1 MKYLTEINKYKIH
14 SKEDLNKY
22 AELIERNIGA
32 TFDCYTE
39 RHHILPRS
47 LFPEFDKESWN
58 IVELTMEDHIEAHRL
73 LHSIFESN
81 KTLLAYVFMNRMAGT
96 IPSRELYVA
105 FKKSM
110 RGEGNPSKREES
122 RKKISES
129 KTGKK
134 RPDMV
139 GKRYFGATAEA
150 AENGI
155 RRMTEALAGTVVVK
169 NSDGEKFRVSM
180 NDPRYISGEL
190 RSINAGESRPN
201 SAMKNS
207 EYKKR
212 QLESRAR
219 GYEKFKSFS
228 SEEMIDFLVSRY
240 VEGANVFHKKDPN
253 RLSSNYTYF
262 VKLSGLD
269 MDDVIRGVVQR
280 LEKDRGNS
288 ESSIVGI
295 K

>member
-1 MKYLTEINKYKIH
+1 MRYLTEINKYKIH
-14 SKEDLNKY
+14 SEEDLNKY
-22 AELIERNIGA
+22 AELIERNNGA
-32 TFDCYTE
+32 VFDCYTE

-47 LFPEFDKESWN
+47 LFPEFANDSWN
-58 IVELTMEDHIEAHRL
+58 IVELTMDDHIEAHRL

-81 KTLLAYVFMNRMAGT
+81 KTLLAYMFMNRMAGT
-96 IPSRELYVA
+96 IPSRELYIT
-105 FKKSM
+105 FRKSM
-110 RGEGNPSKREES
+110 SGEGNPAKREES
-122 RKKISES
+122 RKKISAS

-134 RPDMV
+134 RPDML
-139 GKRYFGATAEA
+139 GKRYFGASEEA
-150 AENGI
+150 AKNGI
-155 RRMTEALAGTVVVK
+155 RRMTDALAGTVVVK

-180 NDPRYISGEL
+180 TDPRYISGEL

-212 QLESRAR
+212 QLESRSR

-228 SEEMIDFLVSRY
+228 LEEMIDFLVSRY
-240 VEGANVFHKKDPN
+240 NEGAIIFHKKDPN

-269 MDDVIRGVVQR
+269 INDVIRCVVQR
-280 LEKDRGNS
+280 LEKDRVSTLNRVS
-288 ESSIVGI
+288 
-295 K
+295 